1 MSDFV
6 RLFIWCILF
15 LSYNFVSTFRNK
27 IINHRKLGKYEKEN
41 FIYRVVFSCSHC
53 GFFSIQFKEGL
64 FGEFG
69 AENIDA
75 LASGEWDKPA
85 HCVGTGTVDCPSTHV
100 KVYFVARHYSLDQ
113 SMYG

>member
-1 MSDFV
+1 MKKKI
-6 RLFIWCILF
+6 LFIGLF
-15 LSYNFVSTFRNK
+15 LVAAIVASF
-27 IINHRKLGKYEKEN
+27 
-41 FIYRVVFSCSHC
+41 
-53 GFFSIQFKEGL
+53 QFKEGL